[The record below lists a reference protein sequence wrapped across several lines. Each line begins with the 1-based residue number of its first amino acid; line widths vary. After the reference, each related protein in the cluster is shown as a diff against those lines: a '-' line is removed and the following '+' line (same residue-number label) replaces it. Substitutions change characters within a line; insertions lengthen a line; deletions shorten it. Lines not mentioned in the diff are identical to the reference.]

1 MTSNQSKQGRVGA
14 EKAKTSA
21 KATKKLEKTPI
32 KGKEK
37 AKGPGK
43 EESMKEKMARLRS
56 MRKKK

>member
-1 MTSNQSKQGRVGA
+1 MTSHQSKQGRVGA
-14 EKAKTSA
+14 AKAKTSA
-21 KATKKLEKTPI
+21 KAPKKLEKTPI
-32 KGKEK
+32 KGKET